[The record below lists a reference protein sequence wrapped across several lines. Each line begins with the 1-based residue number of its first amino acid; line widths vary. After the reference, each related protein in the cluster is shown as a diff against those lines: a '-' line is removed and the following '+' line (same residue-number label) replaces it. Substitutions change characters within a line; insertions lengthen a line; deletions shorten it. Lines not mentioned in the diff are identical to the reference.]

1 MFIENCF
8 LNFQWKKWC
17 ARQPARE
24 AQIDFCSISNC
35 GWKGKQVQI
44 LHELVTVIRKFMTSW
59 MKLQKSALVADF
71 VRKWFKS
78 QPSLIDKVDSNWLGW
93 YILEHY
99 VQECIPIDQPG
110 DLPVAVHGIPKPRGT
125 GCTKK
130 WFAVK
135 RSKLVFCAFYIVW
148 I

>member
-1 MFIENCF
+1 MKREAGANPARTRHRDSKVYDF
-8 LNFQWKKWC
+8 LNEITEIRTGCGF
-17 ARQPARE
+17 RE
-24 AQIDFCSISNC
+24 
-35 GWKGKQVQI
+35 K
-44 LHELVTVIRKFMTSW
+44 VI
-59 MKLQKSALVADF
+59 
-71 VRKWFKS
+71 
-78 QPSLIDKVDSNWLGW
+78 
-93 YILEHY
+93 
-99 VQECIPIDQPG
+99 QECIPIDQPG